1 MRQFGKQTLTIRG
14 LWGIFSLLLSF
25 CFLVAPT
32 TANTERFILDIY
44 VTNPL
49 SGSAIEGMD
58 PVSYFTEQDPLVGT
72 PKYEYEWEG
81 VSWFFANEANKR
93 VFMSSPESYAPQFG
107 GYGLAGVA
115 RGYLSKGNPRIY
127 VIYNQRL
134 YLFYSPGNREAFLVE
149 KAAMLNYAV
158 QNWDGLKVRLAR
170 R

>member
-1 MRQFGKQTLTIRG
+1 MRQFGKQTLTIKG
-14 LWGIFSLLLSF
+14 LWGIFALMISS
-25 CFLVAPT
+25 CFVVLPAI
-32 TANTERFILDIY
+32 ANTERFILDIY

-58 PVSYFTEQDPLVGT
+58 PVSYFTEDEPLVGS
-72 PKYEYEWEG
+72 PQYEVEWEG
-81 VSWFFANEANKR
+81 VSWFFANEANKQ
-93 VFMSSPESYAPQFG
+93 VFMASPESYAPQFG

-127 VIYNQRL
+127 VVHNQRL

-149 KAAMLNYAV
+149 KAGMLNYAL

>member
-1 MRQFGKQTLTIRG
+1 MRQFGKQMLTIKG
-14 LWGIFSLLLSF
+14 LRSIFFVLLSSIVF
-25 CFLVAPT
+25 ALPISAS
-32 TANTERFILDIY
+32 AERYILDIY

-49 SGSAIEGMD
+49 TGSAIEGMD
-58 PVSYFTEQDPLVGT
+58 PVSYFTEDEPLVGS
-72 PKYEYEWEG
+72 PRFEFEWEG
-81 VSWFFANEANKR
+81 VSWFFATEANKQ

-127 VIYNQRL
+127 VIHNQRL
-134 YLFYSPGNREAFLVE
+134 YLFYSPGNREAFVLE
-149 KAAMLNYAV
+149 KAAMLNYAL